1 MIVVLYSRPRCGL
14 CDKARAE
21 LLAVQQIEPFELREI
36 NVEDDDALERAYGLR
51 IPVVELDGRELFEIS
66 VDPAQ
71 LLAELRA

>member
-1 MIVVLYSRPRCGL
+1 MTVVLYSRPRCGL

-21 LLAVQQIEPFELREI
+21 LLAVQRIQPFELREV
-36 NVEDDDALERAYGLR
+36 NVEEDDALERAYGLR

>member
-1 MIVVLYSRPRCGL
+1 MTVVLYSRPRCGL

-21 LLAVQQIEPFELREI
+21 LLAVQRIEPFELHEV
-36 NVEDDDALERAYGLR
+36 NVEEDDALERAYGLR